1 MVDKHGTGGD
11 GRGVPGAG
19 VRQRHR
25 RLAASSIARSV
36 AAANAAVGPPSTEPA
51 SVASPGAVTFVDWE
65 HRADM
70 ARLRDER
77 QARVAAALEVSEVGA
92 LLLFDMNNIRYTTGT
107 HIGNWARDKLFR
119 CVLVRRGHDPILWT
133 IGSSARQHRRYA
145 DWQPPDSWRAG
156 LSSWRGSIPEDVGVE
171 AANARRVADI
181 LRDSG
186 LAGEPVGID
195 VVELPVLHA
204 LEEEGLEI
212 LDGQG
217 LMQQVRAIKT
227 TDEIALLEH
236 AAGLVD
242 GAYDELYRF
251 LRPGVR
257 ENECVALVNRYLY
270 EHGSEEVEAV
280 NAISGERCAPHPHVF
295 SDRLIRPDDTAYFDI
310 IHAFNGYRTCYY
322 RTFNVASATAAQR
335 DAYAR
340 ARGFMDAAISRVRP
354 GVTSDAIV
362 AEFPPAQAFGFAD
375 EEEAFGLQYCHGI
388 GLSNW
393 EPPLMSR
400 FHSFEHPVTIE
411 TGMVFALETY
421 WPTEDSS
428 AAARI
433 EEEVVVTPDG
443 CRVITRFPAAE
454 LLVAGTRY
462 WTGLEPG
469 S

>member
-1 MVDKHGTGGD
+1 MTDTE
-11 GRGVPGAG
+11 RTATSIE
-19 VRQRHR
+19 
-25 RLAASSIARSV
+25 AAV
-36 AAANAAVGPPSTEPA
+36 AAANRAVGAPRTAPGA
-51 SVASPGAVTFVDWE
+51 VASPGAVTFVDWE

-70 ARLRDER
+70 ARLRDQR
-77 QARVAAALEVSEVGA
+77 LARARAGLEASGLGA

-119 CVLVRRGHDPILWT
+119 CVLLQRGQDPILWT
-133 IGSSARQHRRYA
+133 IGSSARQHRAFA
-145 DWQPPDSWRAG
+145 DWLGQDSWRAG
-156 LSSWRGSIPEDVGVE
+156 LSSWRGSIPEHVGVE
-171 AANARRVADI
+171 AGNARRVAGI
-181 LRDSG
+181 LRDNG
-186 LAGEPVGID
+186 LAGEPLGID
-195 VVELPVLHA
+195 VVEMPVLRA
-204 LEEEGLEI
+204 LEAEGLEVV
-212 LDGQG
+212 DGQN

-242 GAYDELYRF
+242 GAYDELYQF

-257 ENECVALVNRYLY
+257 ENECVALVNQYLY

-322 RTFNVASATAAQR
+322 RTFNVGGSTPAQR

-340 ARGFMDAAISRVRP
+340 ARDFMDQAIARVRP
-354 GVTSDAIV
+354 GATSDEIV
-362 AEFPPAQAFGFAD
+362 AAFPAARDFGFAD

-400 FHSFEHPVTIE
+400 FHSFEHPVRLDV
-411 TGMVFALETY
+411 GMVFALETY

-433 EEEVVVTPDG
+433 EEEVVVTEDG
-443 CRVITRFPAAE
+443 CRVITRFPAGE

-462 WTGLEPG
+462 WTGLGPLG
-469 S
+469 NGRVG

>member
-1 MVDKHGTGGD
+1 MVRGDERSGGGPVD
-11 GRGVPGAG
+11 R
-19 VRQRHR
+19 RRSDR
-25 RLAASSIARSV
+25 RLSSSSIATSV
-36 AAANAAVGPPSTEPA
+36 AAANRAVGPPCTVPGA
-51 SVASPGAVTFVDWE
+51 VASPGAVTFVDWE

-70 ARLRDER
+70 GRLRDER
-77 QARVAAALEVSEVGA
+77 MARVAAALEVSDLGA

-119 CVLVRRGHDPILWT
+119 CVLVRRGHEPILWT
-133 IGSSARQHRRYA
+133 IGSSARQHRTYA
-145 DWQPPDSWRAG
+145 DWLPQDSWRAG

-171 AANARRVADI
+171 AGNAARVADI
-181 LRDSG
+181 LRESG
-186 LAGEPVGID
+186 LSGEPVGVD
-195 VVELPVLHA
+195 VVELPVLRA
-204 LEEEGLEI
+204 LEDEDLAVV
-212 LDGQG
+212 DGQG

-227 TDEIALLEH
+227 TDEVALLEH

-257 ENECVALVNRYLY
+257 ENQCVALVNHYLY

-295 SDRLIRPDDTAYFDI
+295 SDRVIRPDDTAYFDI

-322 RTFNVASATAAQR
+322 RTFNVGSATPAQR
-335 DAYAR
+335 DAYTR
-340 ARGFMDAAISRVRP
+340 ARGFMDAAIGRIRP
-354 GVTSDAIV
+354 GARSDEIV
-362 AEFPPAQAFGFAD
+362 AEFPAAREFGFAD

-400 FHSFEHPVTIE
+400 YHSFEHPVTIE

-421 WPTEDSS
+421 WPTADSS

-433 EEEVVVTPDG
+433 EEEVVVTESG

-462 WTGLEPG
+462 WNGLAG

>member
-1 MVDKHGTGGD
+1 MTEVSHD
-11 GRGVPGAG
+11 GR
-19 VRQRHR
+19 
-25 RLAASSIARSV
+25 LSAASIAAAV
-36 AAANAAVGPPSTEPA
+36 AAANRAVGTPVTAPGA
-51 SVASPGAVTFVDWE
+51 IASPGAVTAVDWE
-65 HRADM
+65 HRTDM
-70 ARLRDER
+70 GRLRTARL
-77 QARVAAALEVSEVGA
+77 ARARAALAASDLGA

-119 CVLVRRGHDPILWT
+119 CVLLPRGQDPILWT
-133 IGSSARQHRRYA
+133 IGSSARQHRAYA
-145 DWQPPDSWRAG
+145 DWLGQESWRAG
-156 LSSWRGSIPEDVGVE
+156 LSSWRGSIPEHVGVE
-171 AANARRVADI
+171 AGNARRIAGI
-181 LRDSG
+181 LRDLG
-186 LAGEPVGID
+186 LAGEPLGID
-195 VVELPVLHA
+195 VVELPVLRA
-204 LEEEGLEI
+204 LEAEGLDVV
-212 LDGQG
+212 DGQG
-217 LMQQVRAIKT
+217 LLQQVRAIKT

-236 AAGLVD
+236 AAGMVD
-242 GAYDELYRF
+242 GAYDELYQF

-310 IHAFNGYRTCYY
+310 IHSFNGYRTCYY
-322 RTFNVASATAAQR
+322 RTFNVSSSSRSQR

-340 ARGFMDAAISRVRP
+340 ARGFMDDAITRIRP
-354 GVTSDAIV
+354 GATSDEIV
-362 AEFPPAQAFGFAD
+362 AAFPAAADFGFAD

-400 FHSFEHPVTIE
+400 YHSFEHPVVLE

-421 WPTEDSS
+421 WPTEDGS

-433 EEEVVVTPDG
+433 EEEVVVTDTG
-443 CRVITRFPAAE
+443 CRVITRFPAGE

-462 WTGLEPG
+462 WTGFGDPLGVGPLG
-469 S
+469 TDRG

>member
-1 MVDKHGTGGD
+1 MTETRASSGM
-11 GRGVPGAG
+11 GAES
-19 VRQRHR
+19 
-25 RLAASSIARSV
+25 LAAAV
-36 AAANAAVGPPSTEPA
+36 AAANAAVGAPDTRPA
-51 SVASPGAVTFVDWE
+51 AVASPGAVTQVDWE

-70 ARLRDER
+70 TRLRTER
-77 QARVAAALEVSEVGA
+77 LARAKAALSASELGA

-119 CVLVRRGHDPILWT
+119 CALLRRDADPILWT
-133 IGSSARQHRRYA
+133 IGSSARQHRRYG
-145 DWQPPDSWRAG
+145 DWLEESSWRAG
-156 LSSWRGSIPEDVGVE
+156 LSSWRGSIPEHVGVE
-171 AANARRVADI
+171 AGNARRVAEI

-186 LAGEPVGID
+186 LEREPLGVD
-195 VVELPVLHA
+195 VVELPVLRS
-204 LEEEGLEI
+204 LEAEGLEVV
-212 LDGQG
+212 DGQG

-322 RTFNVASATAAQR
+322 RTFNVGSSSAAQR

-340 ARGFMDAAISRVRP
+340 ARGFMDEAIARIRP
-354 GVTSDAIV
+354 GATSDEIV
-362 AEFPPAQAFGFAD
+362 AAFPPAQQFGFAD

-400 FHSFEHPVTIE
+400 YHSLEHPVVLE

-421 WPTEDSS
+421 WPTADQS

-433 EEEVVVTPDG
+433 EEEVVVTPAG
-443 CRVITRFPAAE
+443 CRVITRFPAKE

-462 WTGLEPG
+462 FTGFGPLATDRG
-469 S
+469 

>member
-1 MVDKHGTGGD
+1 VTATHTPPGGRSSD
-11 GRGVPGAG
+11 GPVARPS
-19 VRQRHR
+19 
-25 RLAASSIARSV
+25 AASI
-36 AAANAAVGPPSTEPA
+36 AAAVEAADRAVGPPLTA
-51 SVASPGAVTFVDWE
+51 SGAVASPGAVTQVDWE

-70 ARLRDER
+70 SRLRDQR
-77 QARVAAALEVSEVGA
+77 LARATAALEASELGA
-92 LLLFDMNNIRYTTGT
+92 LLLFDMNNIRYTTAT

-119 CVLVRRGHDPILWT
+119 CTLLQRGQDPVLWT
-133 IGSSARQHRRYA
+133 IGSSARQHRAHA
-145 DWQPPDSWRAG
+145 DWFPEESWRAG
-156 LSSWRGSIPEDVGVE
+156 LSSWRGSIPVDVGVE
-171 AANARRVADI
+171 SGNGRRIAAI
-181 LRDSG
+181 LREHG
-186 LAGEPVGID
+186 LATAPVGVD
-195 VVELPVLHA
+195 VVEMPVLRA
-204 LEEEGLEI
+204 LEAEGLDVV
-212 LDGQG
+212 DGQG

-257 ENECVALVNRYLY
+257 ENECVALVNHYLY

-322 RTFNVASATAAQR
+322 RTFNVGSSSPEQR
-335 DAYAR
+335 EAYRR
-340 ARGFMDAAISRVRP
+340 AREFMDVAIERVRP
-354 GVTSDAIV
+354 GATSDQIV
-362 AEFPPAQAFGFAD
+362 AAFPAAPAFGFST

-400 FHSFEHPVTIE
+400 FHSFEHPVALH

-421 WPTEDSS
+421 WPTEDGS

-433 EEEVVVTPDG
+433 EEEVVVTESG
-443 CRVITRFPAAE
+443 CRVITRFPAGE

-462 WTGLEPG
+462 WTGFGPLAQG
-469 S
+469 